1 MANVFIEALRV
12 KTFFWPLEMLQ
23 LAIDKSFWQ
32 PLVWNGLLAL
42 QNGEEPLLDN
52 FIVVSEMP
60 PNERIFQISLDNINA
75 SALDLNST
83 FVPRMAYDAVEKRI
97 IWTDEEGLWYKQI
110 SPVRS
115 KVQIGY
121 NTDDRAISHFDMDY
135 STGNIYLIYVHFK
148 EPESIGL
155 ISPDGLNR
163 TLTHF
168 TDYVVD
174 IALDPPSGFI
184 FWIEGYKHIKRM
196 NMDGTTQITLV
207 SMDLG
212 SPFGLTIDKR
222 NKTIYVRSSTGNIH
236 RCGYEPNTCAMF
248 YNAEYVGDLIVVG
261 DYLYYSGKGGQ
272 LYCAIYISG
281 PTTKCSSNNGRGQCS
296 TFCHPTPNGYTCGCQ
311 DGDQLMTDNKTC
323 KLGPRPTDDTTAES
337 GEYTI
342 NAASSTSKAYPA
354 FKREVT
360 DTGSSSKLLYIG
372 VSVGSVI
379 VILVAA
385 ITIVIIRKRS
395 RANVQLHFGARYF
408 RRKPTDDPS
417 DVINTRTQNIV
428 DSNINPAMLDA
439 IPDLNRDMDVTSVLV
454 NPYLELED
462 GNTYDCISEGG
473 LQLNR
478 ALPPLPDDTG
488 GPLRGSVDGG
498 YITAVNT

>member
-1 MANVFIEALRV
+1 MHTFGVVPPFNYHNNTVFLFSYLT
-12 KTFFWPLEMLQ
+12 KLH
-23 LAIDKSFWQ
+23 K
-32 PLVWNGLLAL
+32 N
-42 QNGEEPLLDN
+42 NKLD
-52 FIVVSEMP
+52 
-60 PNERIFQISLDNINA
+60 
-75 SALDLNST
+75 
-83 FVPRMAYDAVEKRI
+83 
-97 IWTDEEGLWYKQI
+97 
-110 SPVRS
+110 
-115 KVQIGY
+115 
-121 NTDDRAISHFDMDY
+121 ISHIAANPDRIEY
-135 STGNIYLIYVHFK
+135 YLLGEV
-148 EPESIGL
+148 
-155 ISPDGLNR
+155 ISND
-163 TLTHF
+163 
-168 TDYVVD
+168 
-174 IALDPPSGFI
+174 S
-184 FWIEGYKHIKRM
+184 
-196 NMDGTTQITLV
+196 
-207 SMDLG
+207 
-212 SPFGLTIDKR
+212 
-222 NKTIYVRSSTGNIH
+222 
-236 RCGYEPNTCAMF
+236 
-248 YNAEYVGDLIVVG
+248 
-261 DYLYYSGKGGQ
+261 
-272 LYCAIYISG
+272 